1 MELRHLRYF
10 VAVAEERSFTRA
22 AEKLWIAQPGLS
34 TQIRRLE
41 EELGIRLFERH
52 TRGVDLTDAGELFLD
67 RARVTLA
74 AAEAARSTGRDLQ
87 AGLVGSIRLGV
98 AMCAGWRGTSALLAT
113 FARDWPD
120 VEVTVCES
128 YGGTLIR
135 DLRDGRL
142 DAVLAPAMFATA
154 ELLQLTMGREPWL
167 VLAGASHRLA
177 GAEGPVAA
185 DELNAERVVV
195 TGHRDA
201 AAYDQAVATTL
212 TELGVACELSRVG
225 SGPAFYA
232 PVVSGD
238 ALALTTSPTACAGG
252 LAARRL
258 APVRAIEFALVWRD
272 KTPAPALDRF
282 IGAARSCAEGEPE
295 HHYGRDLAGVA

>member
-10 VAVAEERSFTRA
+10 VTVAEERSFTRA

-41 EELGIRLFERH
+41 GELGIQLFERH
-52 TRGVDLTDAGELFLD
+52 TRGVDLTEAGELLLD

-74 AAEAARSTGRDLQ
+74 AAEAARSTGRDLA

-98 AMCAGWRGTSALLAT
+98 ATHAGWSGTADLLGT
-113 FARDWPD
+113 FARDRPD
-120 VEVTVCES
+120 VEVTVSES

-142 DAVLAPAMFATA
+142 DAVLAPAMFACA
-154 ELLQLTMGREPWL
+154 ELLQLAVGREPWL
-167 VLAGASHRLA
+167 VLAGASHPLA
-177 GAEGPVAA
+177 AADGPVAA
-185 DELNAERVVV
+185 GELNGARVVV

-201 AAYDQAVATTL
+201 APYDRAVAETL
-212 TELGVACELSRVG
+212 TEIGVVCELSRAG
-225 SGPAFYA
+225 SGPVFYA

-238 ALALTTSPTACAGG
+238 AVALATAPAASAGG
-252 LAARRL
+252 VARRRL
-258 APVRAIEFALVWRD
+258 KPLRTIDFALFWRD
-272 KTPAPALDRF
+272 RTPAPALERF
-282 IGAARSCAEGEPE
+282 IGAARSCADGAPARRL
-295 HHYGRDLAGVA
+295 GRELARVA

>member
-41 EELGIRLFERH
+41 GELGIRLFERH
-52 TRGVDLTDAGELFLD
+52 TRGVDLTEAGELFLD
-67 RARVTLA
+67 RARVALA
-74 AAEAARSTGRDLQ
+74 AAEAARSTGRDLE

-98 AMCAGWRGTSALLAT
+98 ATCAGWRGTSALLAT

-120 VEVTVCES
+120 VEVTVSES

-142 DAVLAPAMFATA
+142 DAVLAPAMFASA
-154 ELLQLTMGREPWL
+154 ELLRVTVGREQWL

-177 GAEGPVAA
+177 RSDGPVAA
-185 DELNAERVVV
+185 GELQAERLVV

-201 AAYDQAVATTL
+201 AAYDRAVAETL
-212 TELGVACELSRVG
+212 TELGVACELARAG

-238 ALALTTSPTACAGG
+238 ALALTTSPTASAGG

-258 APVRAIEFALVWRD
+258 EPVRAIDFALFRRD
-272 KTPAPALDRF
+272 KTPTPALDRF
-282 IGAARSCAEGEPE
+282 IGAARSFAEGEPE
-295 HHYGRDLAGVA
+295 RRFGRELARVA

>member
-41 EELGIRLFERH
+41 RELGVRLFERH
-52 TRGVDLTDAGELFLD
+52 TRGVDLTEAGELLLD

-74 AAEAARSTGRDLQ
+74 AAEAARSTGEDLQ

-98 AMCAGWRGTSALLAT
+98 ATCAGWRGTSTLLGT
-113 FARDWPD
+113 FGRDWPD

-128 YGGTLIR
+128 YGGTLVR

-142 DAVLAPAMFATA
+142 DAVLAPVMFATP
-154 ELLQLTMGREPWL
+154 ELARLTGGRESWL

-177 GAEGPVAA
+177 RDDGPVAA
-185 DELNAERVVV
+185 VELHAERVVV

-201 AAYDQAVATTL
+201 AAYDRAVAETL
-212 TELGVACELSRVG
+212 TGLGVVFELSRAG
-225 SGPAFYA
+225 SGPAFYG

-238 ALALTTSPTACAGG
+238 AVALTTSPAASAGG

-258 APVRAIEFALVWRD
+258 EPAGDIQFALFWRD

-282 IGAARSCAEGEPE
+282 IGAARAATEGEPARR
-295 HHYGRDLAGVA
+295 HGHDLAEVA

>member
-10 VAVAEERSFTRA
+10 AAVAEERSFTRA

-41 EELGIRLFERH
+41 SELGIRLFERH
-52 TRGVDLTDAGELFLD
+52 PRGVELTESGELFLD
-67 RARVTLA
+67 RARVALA
-74 AAEAARSTGRDLQ
+74 AAEAARSTGRDLA
-87 AGLVGSIRLGV
+87 AGLVGNIRLGV
-98 AMCAGWRGTSALLAT
+98 ATCAGWSGTPELLAS
-113 FARDWPD
+113 FSRDRPD
-120 VEVTVCES
+120 VEVTVSES

-142 DAVLAPAMFATA
+142 DAVLAPVMFATA
-154 ELLQLTMGREPWL
+154 ELHQLTMGREPWL
-167 VLAGASHRLA
+167 VLAGVSHRLA
-177 GAEGPVAA
+177 GAEGPLAA
-185 DELNAERVVV
+185 GELHAERMVV

-201 AAYDQAVATTL
+201 AAYDRAVAETL
-212 TELGVACELSRVG
+212 TGLGVVCELSRVG

-238 ALALTTSPTACAGG
+238 AVALTTAPTAAAGG

-258 APVRAIEFALVWRD
+258 EPVRTIDFALFWRD
-272 KTPAPALDRF
+272 RTPAPALAGF
-282 IGAARSCAEGEPE
+282 IGAARSTVEGDSE
-295 HHYGRDLAGVA
+295 HRFGRGLAGVS

>member
-41 EELGIRLFERH
+41 GELGIRLFERH
-52 TRGVDLTDAGELFLD
+52 TRGVDLTEAGELFLD
-67 RARVTLA
+67 RARVTLV
-74 AAEAARSTGRDLQ
+74 AAEAARSTGRDLA

-98 AMCAGWRGTSALLAT
+98 ATCAGWRGTSALLET
-113 FARDWPD
+113 FARDWPQ
-120 VEVTVCES
+120 VEVTVSES

-142 DAVLAPAMFATA
+142 DAVLAPAMFTTA
-154 ELLQLTMGREPWL
+154 ELLQLTVGREPWL

-177 GAEGPVAA
+177 GSGGPVAA
-185 DELNAERVVV
+185 SELQGERLVV

-201 AAYDQAVATTL
+201 AAYDRAVAETL
-212 TELGVACELSRVG
+212 AALGVACELSRAG
-225 SGPAFYA
+225 SGPALYA
-232 PVVSGD
+232 PVVAGD
-238 ALALTTSPTACAGG
+238 ALALTTSPTASAAG

-258 APVRAIEFALVWRD
+258 KPIRAIDFALVWRD
-272 KTPAPALDRF
+272 KTPAPALDRL
-282 IGAARSCAEGEPE
+282 ISATRSRATDEPAYRPRRELAR
-295 HHYGRDLAGVA
+295 VA

>member
-1 MELRHLRYF
+1 MELRQLRYF

-41 EELGIRLFERH
+41 GELGIRLFERH
-52 TRGVDLTDAGELFLD
+52 TRGVDLTVAGELFLD
-67 RARVTLA
+67 RARVTLV

-98 AMCAGWRGTSALLAT
+98 ATCASWRGTSALLAT
-113 FARDWPD
+113 FARERPD
-120 VEVTVCES
+120 VEVTVSES

-142 DAVLAPAMFATA
+142 DAVLAPVMFAPA
-154 ELLQLTMGREPWL
+154 EFLQLMLGREPWQ
-167 VLAGASHRLA
+167 VLAGVSHRLA

-185 DELNAERVVV
+185 GELKGERVVV

-201 AAYDQAVATTL
+201 AAYDRAVAETL
-212 TELGVACELSRVG
+212 TDLGVVCELSRAG

-232 PVVSGD
+232 PVVSGH
-238 ALALTTSPTACAGG
+238 ALALTTSPSASAGG
-252 LAARRL
+252 VAARRL
-258 APVRAIEFALVWRD
+258 EHVGAIDFALVWRD
-272 KTPAPALDRF
+272 RTPAPALDRF

-295 HHYGRDLAGVA
+295 QRLGGGLARVA